1 MSKTSTDPERLVL
14 NGPAMGARWSAV
26 LHVGAGV
33 DPAPLHAALAAAV
46 AEVEAQMTTRRADSD
61 LMRLNRAGPD
71 RWIDLP
77 EHLVEVLA
85 AGLAI
90 GQASGGAFEIG
101 MGDAVAAW
109 GFSGAA
115 ADPGRIRAALKEPRR
130 PACEV
135 LELDCANRRARK
147 HGPLALDLCGIA
159 KGYGVDRLAETA
171 RAFGIGSALMSI
183 DGELRA
189 LGPRPGGQPWAVAVE
204 RPDPGQRA
212 AHAVL
217 ALESGAVATSGDYRH
232 WVDLG
237 GRRLSHTMDPRR
249 GAPLAASP
257 ASVTVLAARCME
269 ADAWA
274 TALMV
279 LGRKEG
285 AALARRLGLSV
296 LFLERDGAGLAET
309 AIGPGFAA

>member
-1 MSKTSTDPERLVL
+1 MSKTSTDPERLAL

-26 LHVGAGV
+26 LHVGTGA
-33 DPAPLHAALAAAV
+33 DPARLHAALAAAV
-46 AEVEAQMTTRRADSD
+46 AEVEAQMTTRRVGSD
-61 LMRLNRAGPD
+61 LMRLNRAEPD

-77 EHLVEVLA
+77 AGLVEVLA

-90 GQASGGAFEIG
+90 GRASGGAFEIG
-101 MGDAVAAW
+101 LGDAVAAW
-109 GFSGAA
+109 GFSGDA

-135 LELDCANRRARK
+135 LELDCTNRRARK
-147 HGPLALDLCGIA
+147 HGTLALDLCGIA

-171 RAFGIGSALMSI
+171 RDFGIESALLSI

-189 LGPRPGGQPWAVAVE
+189 LGPQPGGRPWAVAVE
-204 RPDPGQRA
+204 RPDPGKRA

-249 GAPLAASP
+249 RAPLAASP
-257 ASVTVLAARCME
+257 ASVTVLGARCME

-279 LGRKEG
+279 LGREEG
-285 AALARRLGLSV
+285 AALARRLGLSA
-296 LFLERDGAGLAET
+296 LFLERDGAGLVET